1 MNSDGFGKFITFE
14 GLDGAGKG
22 TQIDKVMEYLSDIGR
37 AAILVR
43 EPGGTELSEQIR
55 EMLLQNEFAIS
66 PMSELLLFLSAR
78 AELISKVIRPALE
91 SGKDVVCDRY
101 MDSTIAYQ
109 GYGRG
114 LLSEAISLNDIATGS
129 LVPDITFF
137 LDISHDECYKRRVSR
152 DKEQGSKCDRLES
165 ENDEFHSKVYEGYKI
180 LAKENSD
187 RIFIIDGCR
196 DEQKITEDIL
206 SILKSRMDR

>member
-1 MNSDGFGKFITFE
+1 MNSDRFGKFITFE

-22 TQIDKVMEYLSDIGR
+22 TQIDKVMEYLDDINR
-37 AAILVR
+37 KAILVR
-43 EPGGTELSEQIR
+43 EPGGTKLSEKIR
-55 EMLLQNEFAIS
+55 GMLLQNEFAIS
-66 PMSELLLFLSAR
+66 PMAELLLFLSAR
-78 AELISKVIRPALE
+78 AELISRVIRPALE
-91 SGKDVVCDRY
+91 AGKDVICDRY

-114 LLSEAISLNDIATGS
+114 LLNEAISLNDIATGS

-137 LDISHDECYKRRVSR
+137 LDISHDECYKRRLFR
-152 DKEQGSKCDRLES
+152 DKELGAKCDRLES
-165 ENDEFHSKVYEGYKI
+165 ENDEFHFKVYEGYKV
-180 LAKENSD
+180 LAGENPD
-187 RIFIIDGCR
+187 RIFTIDGCR

>member
-1 MNSDGFGKFITFE
+1 MLFRSNSDGFGKFITFE

-37 AAILVR
+37 ATILVR

-114 LLSEAISLNDIATGS
+114 LLSEAISLNDIATGF

-137 LDISHDECYKRRVSR
+137 LDISHDECYKRKISR
-152 DKEQGSKCDRLES
+152 DKEQGSQCDQLKS
-165 ENDEFHSKVYEGYKI
+165 ENGEFS
-180 LAKENSD
+180 LD
-187 RIFIIDGCR
+187 R
-196 DEQKITEDIL
+196 
-206 SILKSRMDR
+206 KSVV